1 MNIQLFPCS
10 IGGRLC
16 APPSKSMAH
25 RSVLAAALA
34 EGTSPVQNLAQSRD
48 MADGTFSRSYIQPA
62 GTVTATAVREGGKV
76 VKTYIGGPV
85 TLGEPFE
92 TEVKG

>member
-34 EGTSPVQNLAQSRD
+34 EQLSRRAGEGLETAAIFFSNQYGILGRTALA
-48 MADGTFSRSYIQPA
+48 
-62 GTVTATAVREGGKV
+62 GKLAAHHPC
-76 VKTYIGGPV
+76 KEEST
-85 TLGEPFE
+85 
-92 TEVKG
+92 